1 LEKVV
6 QIIYDNLPAL
16 IILGL
21 VGVVI
26 GSLKV
31 ISVYQNAR
39 MRRNPLVQSAL
50 RSPGQSLLTRLGEL
64 DQKVDAHLVY
74 FLLTPLL
81 LYAFYLSYLYFGRK
95 TISLEGSLI
104 IGLPCIGLT
113 VFFITRWRRHLE
125 ERRNIRI
132 EYEGEVSVGQEL
144 NRLMLEGYCVYHDF
158 QADDF
163 RIDHI
168 VVGPKG
174 VFSVET
180 KARSRPATR
189 GQSFGAVVEYNGRAL
204 IYPHGTDVNTINQA
218 ERQASWLSNWIG
230 STAGESV
237 NVMAVVALP
246 GWYVKRTSPE
256 GIPVINPKQFRSL
269 LKYVRS
275 KPLNDEVIIRIILP
289 FEKQC
294 GNTEAAIDQDQ
305 VPDQP
310 QTN

>member
-1 LEKVV
+1 M

-21 VGVVI
+21 FGVVI

-31 ISVYQNAR
+31 ITAYQNAR

-50 RSPGQSLLTRLGEL
+50 SSPGQSLLTRLGEL

-74 FLLTPLL
+74 LLLTPLL

-113 VFFITRWRRHLE
+113 IFFIIRWRRHLE

-180 KARSRPATR
+180 KARLRPTTRGR

>member
-1 LEKVV
+1 MQV
-6 QIIYDNLPAL
+6 IYDNLPAL

-21 VGVVI
+21 FGVAL
-26 GSLKV
+26 GSLK
-31 ISVYQNAR
+31 IFTVYQHAR
-39 MRRNPLVQSAL
+39 VRRNPLVQSAL
-50 RSPGQSLLTRLGEL
+50 RSPGQSLLARLGDL

-74 FLLTPLL
+74 LLLTPLL
-81 LYAFYLSYLYFGRK
+81 LYAFYLYYLYFGRK

-113 VFFITRWRRHLE
+113 VSFLFRWRRHLE
-125 ERRNIRI
+125 ERQNIRI

-174 VFSVET
+174 VFAVET
-180 KARSRPATR
+180 KARSRPTTR
-189 GQSFGAVVEYNGRAL
+189 GQSLGAIVEYNGRAL
-204 IYPHGTDVNTINQA
+204 IYPHGTDVNTIEQA
-218 ERQASWLSNWIG
+218 ERQASWLSNWI
-230 STAGESV
+230 SSNAGESV
-237 NVMAVVALP
+237 MVMAVVALP

-275 KPLNDEVIIRIILP
+275 KPLNDEAIIRIVLQ

-294 GNTEAAIDQDQ
+294 SNAEPAIDQDQ
-305 VPDQP
+305 IPDQP

>member
-1 LEKVV
+1 M

-21 VGVVI
+21 VGAAL

-31 ISVYQNAR
+31 FTVYQHAR
-39 MRRNPLVQSAL
+39 ARRNPLVQSAL
-50 RSPGQSLLTRLGEL
+50 RSPGQSLLTKLGEL
-64 DQKVDAHLVY
+64 DQRVDAHLAY
-74 FLLTPLL
+74 LLLTPLL

-95 TISLEGSLI
+95 TISLEALLI

-113 VFFITRWRRHLE
+113 LFFIIRWRRHLE

-174 VFSVET
+174 VFSIET
-180 KARSRPATR
+180 KARLRPKSR
-189 GQSFGAVVEYNGRAL
+189 GQSLGAVVEYNGRAL
-204 IYPHGTDVNTINQA
+204 IYPHGTDVNTIKQA
-218 ERQASWLSNWIG
+218 ERQASWLSSWIG
-230 STAGESV
+230 SAAGEPV
-237 NVMAVVALP
+237 KVMAVAALP
-246 GWYVKRTSPE
+246 GWYVKRTSPD
-256 GIPVINPKQFRSL
+256 GRPVINPKQFRSL
-269 LKYVRS
+269 LKYVRT
-275 KPLNDEVIIRIILP
+275 KPLNDEVIIRIVLQ
-289 FEKQC
+289 FEKKC
-294 GNTEAAIDQDQ
+294 SNTESVLDQDQ
-305 VPDQP
+305 VSDQP

>member
-1 LEKVV
+1 LEKAV

-21 VGVVI
+21 FGVAL
-26 GSLKV
+26 GSLKLFT
-31 ISVYQNAR
+31 VYQHAR
-39 MRRNPLVQSAL
+39 VRRNPLVQSAL
-50 RSPGQSLLTRLGEL
+50 RSPGQSLLARLGEL
-64 DQKVDAHLVY
+64 DQIVATHLVY
-74 FLLTPLL
+74 LLLTPLL

-95 TISLEGSLI
+95 TISLEGALI

-113 VFFITRWRRHLE
+113 IFFLLRWRRHLE

-158 QADDF
+158 QVDDV

-168 VVGPKG
+168 IVGPKG
-174 VFSVET
+174 VFGVET
-180 KARSRPATR
+180 KARSRPTTR
-189 GQSFGAVVEYNGRAL
+189 GQSIDAIVEYNGRAL
-204 IYPHGTDVNTINQA
+204 IYPHGTDINTIKRA
-218 ERQASWLSNWIG
+218 ERQASWLSNWIS

-237 NVMAVVALP
+237 MVLAVVALP
-246 GWYVKRTSPE
+246 GWYVKRTSPD

-275 KPLNDEVIIRIILP
+275 KPLNDEVIIQIVLQ
-289 FEKQC
+289 FEKKC
-294 GNTEAAIDQDQ
+294 SNTETAVDQDQ
-305 VPDQP
+305 IPDQP